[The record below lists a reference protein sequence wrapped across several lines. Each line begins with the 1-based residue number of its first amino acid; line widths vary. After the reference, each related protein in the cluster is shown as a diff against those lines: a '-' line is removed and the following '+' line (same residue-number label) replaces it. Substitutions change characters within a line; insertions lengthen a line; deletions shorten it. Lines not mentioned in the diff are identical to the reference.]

1 MPVRPDVIIPRRA
14 TYEDYRHFP
23 DDGKRYEIL
32 DGEIYMTP
40 APSPRHQ
47 YTSKR
52 LQRVLEQYFEGPRG
66 CLVFNAPIDVILAPD
81 DVVQPDLVVVRE
93 GPQISSR
100 GIEGA
105 PVLLVEILSPSRPE
119 YDRMAKARR
128 YAARGVLHFW
138 IVDPDARMVECYRLE
153 GHTYRLEASGR
164 DRDTLAVP
172 GFDDLALTLSGCWL
186 DG

>member
-66 CLVFNAPIDVILAPD
+66 TTA
-81 DVVQPDLVVVRE
+81 
-93 GPQISSR
+93 
-100 GIEGA
+100 
-105 PVLLVEILSPSRPE
+105 
-119 YDRMAKARR
+119 
-128 YAARGVLHFW
+128 
-138 IVDPDARMVECYRLE
+138 
-153 GHTYRLEASGR
+153 
-164 DRDTLAVP
+164 
-172 GFDDLALTLSGCWL
+172 
-186 DG
+186 